1 VRGGVIIRTV
11 DLILKKR
18 NGQVLLPEEIA
29 YLVNGYTSGEIPDY
43 QMASFLMAVFFKG
56 MKESETKALTRS
68 MIDSGRILDLS
79 SLPGPTADK
88 HSTGGVGDKVSLVVV
103 PLAAACGL
111 YLAKM
116 SGRGL
121 GHTGGTIDKLESIPG
136 FRTDLTVEQL
146 LGQVRAIGCAIIAQ
160 TPDLTPADGKIY
172 ALRDVTGTVDSLPL
186 IASSVMSKKIASGA
200 QHILIDVKCGWG
212 AFMRDLPQARKLARI
227 MVQLGHEMGRKVGCV
242 ISPMEEPLGWAVGN
256 SLEVVEAIHTLKGE
270 GPPDFTRAVRHLT
283 AEMLLL
289 AGSGKTL
296 AEAEKMVEAALG
308 SGAALQR
315 FARMIEAQGGDA
327 RVADDPG
334 RLPVA
339 RLEGVLEAT
348 GDGFLAEVD
357 ALQVGHAAMLL
368 GAGRQKKGDAVD
380 PGAGL
385 LLARKVGERVH
396 RGERLATLYSN
407 QPEGLE
413 KALQF
418 LQGAFSLSPERVAPS
433 PLFLGKVGIHG

>member
-1 VRGGVIIRTV
+1 MRTV

-29 YLVNGYTSGEIPDY
+29 YLVEGFTSGEIPDY
-43 QMASFLMAVFFKG
+43 QMASFLMAVYFQG
-56 MKESETKALTRS
+56 MEEAETQALTRS

-136 FRTDLTVEQL
+136 FRTDLTVKQL
-146 LGQVRAIGCAIIAQ
+146 LAQVKTIGCAIIAQ

-212 AFMRDLPQARKLARI
+212 AFMRDLPQAIELARI
-227 MVQLGHEMGRKVGCV
+227 MVQLGQEMGRKVGCV

-256 SLEVVEAIHTLKGE
+256 SVEVVEAIQTLKGE
-270 GPPDFTRAVRHLT
+270 GPPDFSKAVRHLT
-283 AEMLLL
+283 AELLRL
-289 AGSGKTL
+289 AGLVATL
-296 AEAEKMVEAALG
+296 TEAEEQVQSALR

-315 FARMIEAQGGDA
+315 FAWMVEAQGGDA
-327 RVADDPG
+327 RVADDPS
-334 RLPVA
+334 RLPRA
-339 RLEGVLEAT
+339 PLEGILKAT

-385 LLARKVGERVH
+385 LLARKVGEEVR
-396 RGERLATLYSN
+396 RGEPLATLYSSHA
-407 QPEGLE
+407 EGLE
-413 KALQF
+413 RALQF
-418 LQGAFSLSPERVAPS
+418 LHGAFSLAPEPVAPS
-433 PLFLGKVGIHG
+433 PLFLGKVGIDG

>member
-1 VRGGVIIRTV
+1 MRGGVIIRTV

-29 YLVNGYTSGEIPDY
+29 YLVNGYTAGEIPDY
-43 QMASFLMAVFFKG
+43 QMASLLMAVFFKG

-68 MIDSGRILDLS
+68 MIDSGRVLDLS

-103 PLAAACGL
+103 PLAASCGL

-146 LGQVRAIGCAIIAQ
+146 LVQVRAIGCAIIAQ

-212 AFMRDLPQARKLARI
+212 AFMRDLSQARKLARI
-227 MVQLGHEMGRKVGCV
+227 MVRLGQEMGRKVGCV

-283 AEMLLL
+283 AEMLRL
-289 AGSGKTL
+289 AGSAKTL
-296 AEAEKMVEAALG
+296 TEAEKMVEAALA
-308 SGAALQR
+308 SGAALQC
-315 FARMIEAQGGDA
+315 FARMVEAQGGDA
-327 RVADDPG
+327 RVAEDPG

-339 RLEGVLEAT
+339 RLEGVLEAS

-385 LLARKVGERVH
+385 LLARKVGEEVH

-433 PLFLGKVGIHG
+433 PLFLGKVGIDG

>member
-1 VRGGVIIRTV
+1 MRTV

-29 YLVNGYTSGEIPDY
+29 YLVNGFTSGEIPEY
-43 QMASFLMAVFFKG
+43 QMASFLMAVYFQG
-56 MKESETKALTRS
+56 MQETETQALTRS

-146 LGQVRAIGCAIIAQ
+146 LAQVRSIGCAIISQ

-212 AFMRDLPQARKLARI
+212 AFMRDLPQAVELARI
-227 MVQLGHEMGRKVGCV
+227 MVQLGREMGRKVGCV

-256 SLEVVEAIHTLKGE
+256 SLEVVEAIHTLKGN
-270 GPPDFTRAVRHLT
+270 GPPDFTRTVRYLT
-283 AEMLLL
+283 AEMLRL
-289 AGSGKTL
+289 AGSVATL
-296 AEAEKMVEAALG
+296 AEGEEQVGAALG

-315 FARMIEAQGGDA
+315 FAWMVEAQGGDA

-334 RLPVA
+334 LLPRA
-339 RLEGVLEAT
+339 RLEAVLEAP
-348 GDGFLAEVD
+348 GDGYLAEVD

-385 LLARKVGERVH
+385 LLARKVGEEVR

-407 QPEGLE
+407 RTEDLE
-413 KALQF
+413 RALQF

-433 PLFLGKVGIHG
+433 PLFLGKVGIDG

>member
-1 VRGGVIIRTV
+1 MRTV
-11 DLILKKR
+11 ELILKKR

-29 YLVNGYTSGEIPDY
+29 YLVNGFTSGEIPDY
-43 QMASFLMAVFFKG
+43 QMASFLMTVYFQG
-56 MKESETKALTRS
+56 MDDTEIQALTRS

-136 FRTDLTVEQL
+136 FRTDLTVDQL
-146 LGQVRAIGCAIIAQ
+146 LTQVRTIGCAIIAQ

-200 QHILIDVKCGWG
+200 QNILIDVKCGWG
-212 AFMRDLPQARKLARI
+212 AFMRDLPQAVELARI
-227 MVQLGHEMGRKVGCV
+227 MVQLGREMGRKVGCV

-256 SLEVVEAIHTLKGE
+256 SLEVVEAIQTLKGD
-270 GPPDFTRAVRHLT
+270 GPPDFDRAIRHLT
-283 AEMLLL
+283 VELLRL
-289 AGSGKTL
+289 AGSATTL
-296 AEAEKMVEAALG
+296 SEAERKVDTALNNG
-308 SGAALQR
+308 VALQR
-315 FARMIEAQGGDA
+315 FAWMIEAQGGDA
-327 RVADDPG
+327 RVVDDPA
-334 RLPVA
+334 RLPRA
-339 RLEGVLEAT
+339 PLEAVMEAPA
-348 GDGFLAEVD
+348 DGFLAEVD

-368 GAGRQKKGDAVD
+368 GAGREKKGDAVD

-385 LLARKVGERVH
+385 LLARKVGEEVR
-396 RGERLATLYSN
+396 RGERLVTLYSN
-407 QPEGLE
+407 QAEGLE
-413 KALQF
+413 RALQF
-418 LQGAFSLSPERVAPS
+418 LQGAFSFSPERVAPS
-433 PLFLGKVGIHG
+433 PLFLGKVGIDG

>member
-1 VRGGVIIRTV
+1 MRTV

-29 YLVNGYTSGEIPDY
+29 CLVNGFTSGEIPDY
-43 QMASFLMAVFFKG
+43 QMASFLMAVYFQG
-56 MKESETKALTRS
+56 MEETETQALTRS

-136 FRTDLTVEQL
+136 FRTDLNVEQL
-146 LGQVRAIGCAIIAQ
+146 LAQVRTIGCAIISQ

-212 AFMRDLPQARKLARI
+212 AFMRDLPQAVELANI
-227 MVQLGHEMGRKVGCV
+227 MVHLGREMGRKVGCV

-256 SLEVVEAIHTLKGE
+256 SVEVVEAIQTLKGD
-270 GPPDFTRAVRHLT
+270 GPPDFVRAVRHLT
-283 AEMLLL
+283 VELLRL
-289 AGSGKTL
+289 AGSVTTL
-296 AEAEKMVEAALG
+296 AEAEDQVDTALR

-315 FARMIEAQGGDA
+315 FAWMIEAQGGDA

-334 RLPVA
+334 RLPIA
-339 RLEGVLEAT
+339 RLEAVLEAP

-368 GAGRQKKGDAVD
+368 GAGRQKKGDVVD

-385 LLARKVGERVH
+385 LLARKVGEEVR

-413 KALQF
+413 RALQF

-433 PLFLGKVGIHG
+433 PLFLGKVGIDG